1 MLKKGGEE
9 KKKKKKLRAK
19 PMWFVTNFVSISES
33 FALFGD
39 TGCCYSKQPITGS
52 GRAESPE
59 DCFCLQMQ
67 SWKQRISRLGNL
79 SSDSIWPLGGGELSS
94 SCTFEKRQRKETGR
108 SKCKLREGLEYSQMV
123 LVNLAEGGTIYAET
137 HQKGKCVN
145 FSRRL
150 LFQESWHLEKSTKHE
165 A

>member
-9 KKKKKKLRAK
+9 KKKKKLRAK

-39 TGCCYSKQPITGS
+39 TGCCYSKQPITGR

-79 SSDSIWPLGGGELSS
+79 SSDSVWPLGGGELSS

-145 FSRRL
+145 FSTRL